1 MLATIG
7 DLEFSDELVNAE
19 TEELRRAVYGI
30 DELAGVLLIVY
41 KLNMISVACVHRLS
55 KRT

>member
-7 DLEFSDELVNAE
+7 ELEFSDELVNAE